1 MNLFALKILFS
12 KKCIVLDTLDGV
24 THYKVPEN
32 VHMSEIFSD
41 ITHSRRVLVKEGP
54 LQLYQNL
61 FFRIKSTDF
70 SCT

>member
-41 ITHSRRVLVKEGP
+41 ITHSRRVLVKTARACNGSLGARTPERPG
-54 LQLYQNL
+54 
-61 FFRIKSTDF
+61 
-70 SCT
+70 